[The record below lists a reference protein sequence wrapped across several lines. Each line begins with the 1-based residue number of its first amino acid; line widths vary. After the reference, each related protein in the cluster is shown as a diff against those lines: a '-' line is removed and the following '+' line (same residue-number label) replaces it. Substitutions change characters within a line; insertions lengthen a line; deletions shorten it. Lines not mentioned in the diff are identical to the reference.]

1 MKSGDVVRLLALGA
15 IWGAS
20 FLFMRIVAPV
30 LGPIATAD
38 LRMLVAGVGLLAWF
52 HLTGF
57 DPQWRRWSLQYAAG
71 GLINSGAPFIL
82 FGFAALHIGAGE
94 MAVLNATSPMW
105 GALLSAAFLGE
116 RLTTRRIAGL
126 ALGLAGVAL
135 IARPTGA
142 EFSLLAIGAGLLAAA
157 CYGFMGVYLRRW
169 APGAPAK
176 GLAVGTQLAAGLGL
190 LPLVAIWPPPLSP
203 TPLVVVCV
211 LALGLVCGAVAYVLY
226 FRLIAD
232 LGPTGALTVTY
243 LTPLFA
249 VLWGAMFLAEP
260 VTPAVVGGGA
270 LVMAGTVLVLMRP
283 AARIRGAR
291 SAP

>member
-116 RLTTRRIAGL
+116 RVGMRRW
-126 ALGLAGVAL
+126 
-135 IARPTGA
+135 
-142 EFSLLAIGAGLLAAA
+142 LAIAM
-157 CYGFMGVYLRRW
+157 GF
-169 APGAPAK
+169 
-176 GLAVGTQLAAGLGL
+176 
-190 LPLVAIWPPPLSP
+190 
-203 TPLVVVCV
+203 
-211 LALGLVCGAVAYVLY
+211 
-226 FRLIAD
+226 
-232 LGPTGALTVTY
+232 
-243 LTPLFA
+243 
-249 VLWGAMFLAEP
+249 
-260 VTPAVVGGGA
+260 GGA
-270 LVMAGTVLVLMRP
+270 LVVIQPSFA
-283 AARIRGAR
+283 IFGATSLLPLGCAFLFSLYLLLNR
-291 SAP
+291 AVGEGDSPLTMQTISG